1 MIYKYMI
8 THGRNRVCN
17 NFTDRKLLI
26 NDSAAL
32 RSAGVMT
39 AVGCVAENMASV
51 RVADDK
57 W

>member
-1 MIYKYMI
+1 MI
-8 THGRNRVCN
+8 THGRNRVCS